1 MLCNNANQLY
11 YWGIWIDHICY
22 LLNGAF
28 VTLLFNSL
36 FEKRLYN
43 QLMILFLITLLVV
56 VVHQFKTILMWNKCQ
71 VALAWTKWTILTS
84 FCARCHADA
93 IATWIDITERFW
105 LVQKAFLVGVNVAQR
120 CYKTGVNIIN
130 LPNESFL
137 KKIYGVSTTYKG
149 GERF

>member
-28 VTLLFNSL
+28 VTRPFNSL

-71 VALAWTKWTILTS
+71 VALAWTKWTILNS
-84 FCARCHADA
+84 FF
-93 IATWIDITERFW
+93 ATWVDLTECFW

-137 KKIYGVSTTYKG
+137 KNIYGVSTTYKG